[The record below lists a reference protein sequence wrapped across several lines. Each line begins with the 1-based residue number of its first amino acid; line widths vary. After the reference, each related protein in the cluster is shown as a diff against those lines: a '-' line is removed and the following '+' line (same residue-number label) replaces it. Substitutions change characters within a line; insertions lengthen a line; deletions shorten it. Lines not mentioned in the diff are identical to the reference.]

1 MSSKNTLQ
9 GLRHAVEEMAAAGS
23 SLDEIASTLVDS
35 ARGLDAERRAVLWLY
50 ARACT
55 DASDERDEVA
65 GPRRSDTGRVHASA
79 RPSEPRTSGERGRE
93 RMPYVRC
100 PNCGLTTY
108 ATRDRARASEC
119 PGCGEPLWSDGGRG
133 GAPRRPGVEAPSGA
147 VIAGALELAR
157 DELDMDVALLTEIGS
172 GKETVRAESGEWPP
186 IGSLKDM
193 SAPLEETFCNQL
205 LEGRISNYVSD
216 APADDRV
223 RDLGMA
229 RELGVRAW
237 IGVPM
242 TLADARLYMLCCLAR
257 ESRPML
263 GDDEVRFLSGLA
275 ESVRAEL
282 EGAASG

>member
-1 MSSKNTLQ
+1 LQ
-9 GLRHAVEEMAAAGS
+9 ELRHAVEEMAAAGS

-35 ARGLDAERRAVLWLY
+35 ATGLDAERRAVLWLY

-55 DASDERDEVA
+55 DASGERDEAA

-79 RPSEPRTSGERGRE
+79 RPSEPGTSGERGRG

-119 PGCGEPLWSDGGRG
+119 PGCGEPLWPDEKRG

-216 APADDRV
+216 APADERV

-229 RELGVRAW
+229 RGLGVRAW

-263 GDDEVRFLSGLA
+263 ADEEVRFLSGLA